1 MIFVAATFFPLASL
15 FVDILIIIMFFSK
28 KSVKNKETTLF
39 SYLIIANFIECLF
52 DVIGIG
58 YVRNGGD
65 LEIFSFLQKI
75 DMVMIISW
83 AALMFNYVYSVS
95 FNEKRHAALN
105 NTCIAV
111 LILSSLFT
119 LLLPN
124 TPIIHE
130 NTLDSSGLSPD
141 VAYVTIILFA

>member
-1 MIFVAATFFPLASL
+1 MAATFFPLASL

-75 DMVMIISW
+75 DMVNINKEIIEK
-83 AALMFNYVYSVS
+83 LIEYDYDYFMGCFNV
-95 FNEKRHAALN
+95 
-105 NTCIAV
+105 
-111 LILSSLFT
+111 
-119 LLLPN
+119 
-124 TPIIHE
+124 
-130 NTLDSSGLSPD
+130 
-141 VAYVTIILFA
+141 